1 MASSAAPAAPQ
12 SFMEIWNT
20 HNKAVERE
28 IDIIIAKAAAGANI
42 PLDPNGNPGVDESQ
56 RVRALQT
63 LKRAFLKGVEDI
75 TWSEKDIELSA
86 TEFVSKFFVHIK
98 GKLKKDASRKNVLQQ
113 LLNLRT
119 NEDVRDVFEPLGP
132 GSQCAKAGKV
142 GAPVD
147 DPDCY
152 ICGVVMES
160 PPQASPECEHIIPA
174 FTALGHG
181 ALITRTFDSEKDD
194 TDIAELFRREYA
206 YSHQCCNRV
215 KSDYLWIK
223 FKGKIDDP
231 DGIPQFEVNYQELN
245 TVLNKLP
252 GYSGYDCETI
262 KQGKNWKNKGWVPS
276 RKTFIVENYLNPMM
290 EAINAN
296 VNANQYSS
304 LAYHAHYRWKQ
315 VNALSQLTPAV
326 LAAFFLDQDADAAQR
341 QQAAT
346 AAAAAAEAANN
357 TQNITEVVAKKRLS
371 FLLKPEYLKGIFLKV
386 YESATNKPGDPDR
399 SSRNA
404 GLKVFYGTITT
415 PTLSG
420 IIGNFSEN
428 SIITKQNELITQLY
442 AHYKAQ
448 LTNQGYAFPP
458 DTAAAGG
465 KRRMKGGAELI
476 YNSDADTELI
486 KLLNEDIAATAKT
499 ESELS
504 NLPPAEVFESSS
516 GKWWID
522 TESAADAMESEDG
535 AAASSAASVTGSPP
549 RGSTPPPSAPP
560 SQAEIFT
567 PPARPFPGSPSSAST
582 ESDIADPKAASA
594 AAAAAPARTADYQLT
609 QPGSVTRSRKR
620 YPSASAASA
629 SAAPVSTSAAS
640 AAPDPAAG
648 LKRRQPL
655 PLSLPGRVVRRNFP
669 GGLRFTIRRRS
680 ETRQT
685 KKNRRRKVIE
695 VSV

>member
-1 MASSAAPAAPQ
+1 
-12 SFMEIWNT
+12 MEIWNN

-28 IDIIIAKAAAGANI
+28 IDIIIAKAADGAGVN
-42 PLDPNGNPGVDESQ
+42 LDPNGNPTVESQ

-98 GKLKKDASRKNVLQQ
+98 GKLKKNGDKNVLQQ
-113 LLNLRT
+113 LLGLRP

-147 DPDCY
+147 DPNCY
-152 ICGVVMES
+152 ICGVLMGVDG
-160 PPQASPECEHIIPA
+160 QASPECEHILPA

-252 GYSGYDCETI
+252 GYEGYDCKTI
-262 KQGKNWKNKGWVPS
+262 KAGQRWDKEWVTS
-276 RKTFIVENYLNPMM
+276 RKRFIVDNYLNPMM

-315 VNALSQLTPAV
+315 VNALSQLSPAV

-341 QQAAT
+341 QEAAR
-346 AAAAAAEAANN
+346 AAEAAAEAANN
-357 TQNITEVVAKKRLS
+357 TANINEDAAKKRLS

-386 YESATNKPGDPDR
+386 YESAINKPGNVDR
-399 SSRNA
+399 TSRNA
-404 GLKVFYGTITT
+404 GLKVFYSEKIT
-415 PTLSG
+415 PPKLPDDVR
-420 IIGNFSEN
+420 GNFSEN
-428 SIITKQNELITQLY
+428 SIVTKQNELITQLY

-448 LTNQGYAFPP
+448 LKTQGYTIP

-476 YNSDADTELI
+476 YDSEADTELI
-486 KLLNEDIAATAKT
+486 NLLERDIAATAAT
-499 ESELS
+499 ERELS
-504 NLPPAEVFESSS
+504 KILPPAKDFESSS
-516 GKWWID
+516 GNWWID
-522 TESAADAMESEDG
+522 TESAADAMESEDD
-535 AAASSAASVTGSPP
+535 AAAAAASVTGSPP
-549 RGSTPPPSAPP
+549 RGRTPPPSAPQ
-560 SQAEIFT
+560 SQEPLFT
-567 PPARPFPGSPSSAST
+567 PSLPALPGSPS
-582 ESDIADPKAASA
+582 AASA
-594 AAAAAPARTADYQLT
+594 ESDA
-609 QPGSVTRSRKR
+609 
-620 YPSASAASA
+620 AASA
-629 SAAPVSTSAAS
+629 SAAYQLPQAGRVTRGKKYP
-640 AAPDPAAG
+640 AAPDTAAPDTAAAAPDTAAAAPAPVSG
-648 LKRRQPL
+648 EKRRPPPL
-655 PLSLPGRVVRRNFP
+655 PGVIRRIFR
-669 GGLRFTIRRRS
+669 GGFRFTIRRRS
-680 ETRQT
+680 ESRQT

-695 VSV
+695 VNV

>member
-1 MASSAAPAAPQ
+1 
-12 SFMEIWNT
+12 MEIWNN

-28 IDIIIAKAAAGANI
+28 IDIIIAKAAAGADI
-42 PLDPNGNPGVDESQ
+42 KLDPNGNPTDESQ

-86 TEFVSKFFVHIK
+86 TEFVSKFFVHIQ
-98 GKLKKDASRKNVLQQ
+98 GKLKKDPRGKNVLQQ
-113 LLNLRT
+113 LLNLSP
-119 NEDVRDVFEPLGP
+119 NEDVRVVFEPLGP

-147 DPDCY
+147 DPNCY
-152 ICGVVMES
+152 ICGVKMREKG
-160 PPQASPECEHIIPA
+160 QASPECEHILPA

-252 GYSGYDCETI
+252 GYEGYDCKTI
-262 KQGKNWKNKGWVPS
+262 KAGQGWNKEWVTS
-276 RKTFIVENYLNPMM
+276 RKRFIVDNYLNPMM

-315 VNALSQLTPAV
+315 VNALSQLSPAV

-341 QQAAT
+341 QEAAR
-346 AAAAAAEAANN
+346 AELAAAEAANN
-357 TQNITEVVAKKRLS
+357 TENINEDAAKRRLS

-386 YESATNKPGDPDR
+386 YESATSRPPEDNALRG
-399 SSRNA
+399 SRNA
-404 GLKVFYGTITT
+404 GLKAFYNKKIT
-415 PTLSG
+415 PPKLPDVR
-420 IIGNFSEN
+420 GNFSEN
-428 SIITKQNELITQLY
+428 SIVTKQNELITQLY
-442 AHYKAQ
+442 AHYKAE
-448 LTNQGYAFPP
+448 LTKQGYAFPP
-458 DTAAAGG
+458 DTAEVGG

-476 YNSDADTELI
+476 YDPSADTELI
-486 KLLNEDIAATAKT
+486 NLLERDIAATAAA
-499 ESELS
+499 EIELS
-504 NLPPAEVFESSS
+504 KILPPAEDFESSS

-522 TESAADAMESEDG
+522 TELAAAMESKDD
-535 AAASSAASVTGSPP
+535 AAAAAASVTGSPP
-549 RGSTPPPSAPP
+549 RGRTPPPSAPR
-560 SQAEIFT
+560 SQEPLFT
-567 PPARPFPGSPSSAST
+567 PSLPALPGSPSAASS
-582 ESDIADPKAASA
+582 ESDA
-594 AAAAAPARTADYQLT
+594 
-609 QPGSVTRSRKR
+609 
-620 YPSASAASA
+620 AASA
-629 SAAPVSTSAAS
+629 SAASQQPLPGRVTRSKKYPAAAAS
-640 AAPDPAAG
+640 AAAPDTAAAASAAAPDTAAAASAAAPAPAAG
-648 LKRRQPL
+648 LKRRL
-655 PLSLPGRVVRRNFP
+655 ESLPGRAVRRGFR
-669 GGLRFTIRRRS
+669 GGFRFTIRRRS
-680 ETRQT
+680 DTRQT